1 MTGTNLGIEKNELE
15 AVFESFYPSKS
26 ARISIVSG
34 SHLGLSIAKG
44 FVESQVGR
52 ILTES
57 KFSEGTRFMFTLPTA
72 LVFHGR
78 QS

>member
-52 ILTES
+52 ILSES
-57 KFSEGTRFMFTLPTA
+57 KFSEGTRFMFTFPIA
-72 LVFHGR
+72 LVFHVR